1 MTPRA
6 VLCPVDFSESSRV
19 ALGHAAVI
27 ADHFGARLIAL
38 AVDEPFLVDAAA
50 MAGFAALQDET
61 RRELQRV
68 CHAVLGDRRPGQ
80 DVEFRVRAGKPAVE
94 ILREAERADAGL
106 IVMSSRGQTG
116 VRKMFFGSTTE
127 GVLRETTRP
136 VLVTAG
142 DRLAGSTLA
151 ALAHDINRVLVP
163 VDLGEH
169 SRGQLEVAADVA
181 RLLSVPLLVVHVVE
195 PAALPFRIRM
205 SLAGVD
211 ADRRTRAEEAMRDMA
226 SIAAGVST
234 ETLIIGGEPADEI
247 VKLSEARHAGLIV
260 MALHSSEP
268 RGPRMGTVTYR
279 VLCLTHRLVLA
290 LPPKPATSEAL
301 SETRAVRVRGRASGH
316 PETVR

>member
-50 MAGFAALQDET
+50 MAGFTALQDET

-68 CHAVLGDRRPGQ
+68 CHAVLGDRRAGR
-80 DVEFRVRAGKPAVE
+80 DVELRVTAGKPALE

-142 DRLAGSTLA
+142 DRLTSRTFAE
-151 ALAHDINRVLVP
+151 LAHEINRVLVP
-163 VDLGEH
+163 IDLGEH
-169 SRGQLEVAADVA
+169 SRGQLEVAADIA
-181 RLLSVPLLVVHVVE
+181 RLLAVPLLVVHVLE

-211 ADRRTRAEEAMRDMA
+211 ADRRARAEEAMRDMA
-226 SIAAGVST
+226 SMAADVSI

-290 LPPKPATSEAL
+290 LPPTPARSDAL
-301 SETRAVRVRGRASGH
+301 SETLAVRVRGWASGH